1 MKGSKSFTYKVTYVW
16 DQGPIKLILSTN
28 DSFQGFATRSAALWW
43 LMACV
48 QCGEAFEE
56 NFSCL
61 TVNICWQ
68 RTLFR
73 WLGGVAVKGS
83 NYETT
88 KYPYSKKISLFSS
101 TFWTRSLEVPTDM
114 GFFEYLRAD
123 EHITPGHLG
132 LQSCYCLAVESSD
145 RLVAGQQGERDA

>member
-48 QCGEAFEE
+48 PCGEAFEE
-56 NFSCL
+56 KFACL

-88 KYPYSKKISLFSS
+88 KYPYSKKYHFFHP
-101 TFWTRSLEVPTDM
+101 TFEHLHWKFQLIWD
-114 GFFEYLRAD
+114 FFEYLRAD

-132 LQSCYCLAVESSD
+132 LQSCNCLAVESSD